1 MSCKWEAHYS
11 STVGVDFCLVC
22 SYLHVY
28 ASMVWYGWGFTVQ
41 LDKCVLLVDKV
52 CCQNEGKN
60 TEMVINHVTDSC
72 ACLCLN
78 VTYIVQM

>member
-1 MSCKWEAHYS
+1 
-11 STVGVDFCLVC
+11 
-22 SYLHVY
+22 
-28 ASMVWYGWGFTVQ
+28 MVWYGWGFTVQ

-78 VTYIVQM
+78 VTYIVSNNYAMHVHVRVYTVYTCIYCFCFSLKLTC